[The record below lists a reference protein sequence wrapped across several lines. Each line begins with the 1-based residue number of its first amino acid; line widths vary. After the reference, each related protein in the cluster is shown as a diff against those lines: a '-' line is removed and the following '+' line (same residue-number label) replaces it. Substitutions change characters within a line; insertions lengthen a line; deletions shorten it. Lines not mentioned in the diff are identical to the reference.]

1 MYITDNTSNTGS
13 QLGPWE
19 VFFAVED
26 ELARSAWFWPA
37 RQPTVRSDWTRSRP
51 RAGLPS
57 PGTNRRATTRC
68 RAAPL
73 RRVAWILF
81 SRRRTLRKSYW
92 IKSDIWIPTGIPV
105 GLAECCRRSSG
116 RHKPLRR
123 RGNDDSKPF
132 AWLQTQTR

>member
-57 PGTNRRATTRC
+57 PRTNRRATTRC

-81 SRRRTLRKSYW
+81 SRRRTIAKN
-92 IKSDIWIPTGIPV
+92 K
-105 GLAECCRRSSG
+105 RRLPDTLSCGSQA
-116 RHKPLRR
+116 RSLFEER
-123 RGNDDSKPF
+123 SI
-132 AWLQTQTR
+132 